1 MADEPVHETK
11 TEARAG
17 YTPGL
22 VRWVL
27 LASLVL
33 IVVAFTIIVSIG
45 QR

>member
-17 YTPGL
+17 YTPGV

-27 LASLVL
+27 LASLIL
-33 IVVAFTIIVSIG
+33 IVIAFTIIVAVG